1 MTRAQ
6 WNASIEAQGILTI
19 GMSVVHIQQALQ
31 DGDNALV
38 ALIIA
43 GTPLSAAQISARD
56 NMVHG
61 LALYSAANFQNSV
74 AIVSTAARNQ
84 IVNQGD
90 GYYAATGAP

>member
-6 WNASIEAQGILTI
+6 WNASIEAQGVLTV
-19 GMSVVHIQQALQ
+19 GMSVIHIQQALQ

-38 ALIIA
+38 LLILA
-43 GTPLSAAQISARD
+43 GTPLSAAQINARD

-61 LALYSAANFQNSV
+61 LALYTAAGVQNAA